1 MGTKGV
7 THIFGLD
14 PWESPGMIGQV
25 GNVSRCIS
33 YIRAG
38 CEFSIIALITVWKHR
53 FISVTVRLR
62 PLPLSL

>member
-33 YIRAG
+33 YIRASRA
-38 CEFSIIALITVWKHR
+38 CLCVCVCVCVSSLTR
-53 FISVTVRLR
+53 M
-62 PLPLSL
+62 LSCPAGWGGS